1 VKLGTSPGNPE
12 RKVGPAVP
20 FSPEEIENKEFLITL
35 RGYDKDE
42 VQAFLRAVAAD
53 YRSVAESSRSS
64 TAPVT
69 ASNPFESLGEEV
81 GTVLKVARES
91 ANQLRQKAEDAAAA
105 ARRRA
110 EEESAALR
118 NAASAAA
125 KRLTEEAERHA
136 IEVRAAAER
145 EAGDRLRET
154 ARRVERLQATET
166 KLRQRLYSLE
176 MMLQSMRQ
184 ELDAADTAGV
194 ELAATPPEGSAG
206 DVEDLPGEELSV
218 ETPASAAG
226 DFGGDDRVGEPLEGQ
241 SENTFG

>member
-1 VKLGTSPGNPE
+1 M
-12 RKVGPAVP
+12 P
-20 FSPEEIENKEFLITL
+20 FSPEEIESKEFLITL

-53 YRSVAESSRSS
+53 YRSIADSARMPA
-64 TAPVT
+64 APSAT
-69 ASNPFESLGEEV
+69 NPFESLGEEV

-91 ANQLRQKAEDAAAA
+91 ANALRQKAEDEAAAT
-105 ARRRA
+105 RRRA

-136 IEVRAAAER
+136 IEVRASAER
-145 EAGDRLRET
+145 DAGERLRET
-154 ARRVERLQATET
+154 ARRVERLQGTET

-184 ELDAADTAGV
+184 ELDSAD
-194 ELAATPPEGSAG
+194 ATGLEVGASPADG
-206 DVEDLPGEELSV
+206 DGAERPAEDLGGEELSV
-218 ETPASAAG
+218 EAQSIHEGSFEAEPSG
-226 DFGGDDRVGEPLEGQ
+226 EGQFGEPIEGQ

>member
-1 VKLGTSPGNPE
+1 M
-12 RKVGPAVP
+12 P
-20 FSPEEIENKEFLITL
+20 FSPEEIESKEFLITL

-53 YRSVAESSRSS
+53 YRSLGDRSAVPTPVS
-64 TAPVT
+64 T
-69 ASNPFESLGEEV
+69 SNPFESLGEEV

-91 ANQLRQKAEDAAAA
+91 ANALRQKAEDEAAA

-145 EAGDRLRET
+145 DAGERLRET
-154 ARRVERLQATET
+154 ARRVERLQGTET

-184 ELDAADTAGV
+184 ELDASDTAGV
-194 ELAATPPEGSAG
+194 EIAAAVPEGAG
-206 DVEDLPGEELSV
+206 EGDDVPVEELSV
-218 ETPASAAG
+218 ETPAVHEGSFSADA
-226 DFGGDDRVGEPLEGQ
+226 GGDSEERLEGQ

>member
-1 VKLGTSPGNPE
+1 
-12 RKVGPAVP
+12 VP
-20 FSPEEIENKEFLITL
+20 FSPEEIESKEFLITL

-53 YRSVAESSRSS
+53 YRGLADNAR
-64 TAPVT
+64 TAAPVPSG
-69 ASNPFESLGEEV
+69 SNPFESLGEEV

-91 ANQLRQKAEDAAAA
+91 ANQQRQKAEDEAAAT
-105 ARRRA
+105 RRRA

-136 IEVRAAAER
+136 IEVRAHAER
-145 EAGDRLRET
+145 DAGERLRET
-154 ARRVERLQATET
+154 ARRVERLQGTET

-184 ELDAADTAGV
+184 ELDSADATGLEVASGEAAAAGPGGG
-194 ELAATPPEGSAG
+194 AAEI
-206 DVEDLPGEELSV
+206 EDLVAEELSIEAQPV
-218 ETPASAAG
+218 HEGHFEG
-226 DFGGDDRVGEPLEGQ
+226 DQGGGDGPAQETFEGQ

>member
-1 VKLGTSPGNPE
+1 M
-12 RKVGPAVP
+12 P
-20 FSPEEIENKEFLITL
+20 FSPEEIESKEFLITL

-53 YRSVAESSRSS
+53 YRGVVENARSAATPVS
-64 TAPVT
+64 TT
-69 ASNPFESLGEEV
+69 SNPFESLGEEV

-91 ANQLRQKAEDAAAA
+91 ANALRQKAEDEAAAT
-105 ARRRA
+105 RRRA

-136 IEVRAAAER
+136 IEVRASAER
-145 EAGDRLRET
+145 DAGERLRET
-154 ARRVERLQATET
+154 ARRVERLQGTET

-184 ELDAADTAGV
+184 ELDSADATGLDVASSPEEGAAAG
-194 ELAATPPEGSAG
+194 EA
-206 DVEDLPGEELSV
+206 EDLGAEELSV
-218 ETPASAAG
+218 EAQPVHEG
-226 DFGGDDRVGEPLEGQ
+226 QFQGGDGQEQFGEPLEGQ

>member
-1 VKLGTSPGNPE
+1 M
-12 RKVGPAVP
+12 P
-20 FSPEEIENKEFLITL
+20 FSPEEIESKEFLITL

-53 YRSVAESSRSS
+53 YRGVLDTSRIP
-64 TAPVT
+64 APAT
-69 ASNPFESLGEEV
+69 TGNPFESLGEEV

-91 ANQLRQKAEDAAAA
+91 ANALRQKAEDEAAAT
-105 ARRRA
+105 RRRA

-136 IEVRAAAER
+136 IEVRASAER
-145 EAGDRLRET
+145 DAGERLRET
-154 ARRVERLQATET
+154 ARRVERLQGTET

-184 ELDAADTAGV
+184 ELDSADATGLDVASSPEEGGAAGET
-194 ELAATPPEGSAG
+194 
-206 DVEDLPGEELSV
+206 EDLGAEELSV
-218 ETPASAAG
+218 EAQPVHEG
-226 DFGGDDRVGEPLEGQ
+226 QFQGGDGQEQFGEPLEGQ

>member
-1 VKLGTSPGNPE
+1 M
-12 RKVGPAVP
+12 P
-20 FSPEEIENKEFLITL
+20 FSPEEIESKEFLITL

-53 YRSVAESSRSS
+53 YRGVVESAR
-64 TAPVT
+64 TPAPVT
-69 ASNPFESLGEEV
+69 TGNPFESLGEEV

-91 ANQLRQKAEDAAAA
+91 ANALRQKAEDEAAAT
-105 ARRRA
+105 RRRA

-136 IEVRAAAER
+136 IEVRASAER
-145 EAGDRLRET
+145 DAGERLRET
-154 ARRVERLQATET
+154 ARRVERLQGTET

-184 ELDAADTAGV
+184 ELDAADATGLEV
-194 ELAATPPEGSAG
+194 AASSDGGPEG
-206 DVEDLPGEELSV
+206 EDLPVEELAV
-218 ETPASAAG
+218 EAQVVEEG
-226 DFGGDDRVGEPLEGQ
+226 EFQGGDEGPSQEQFEGQ

>member
-1 VKLGTSPGNPE
+1 M
-12 RKVGPAVP
+12 P
-20 FSPEEIENKEFLITL
+20 FSPEEIESKEFLITL

-53 YRSVAESSRSS
+53 YRSLADSSRSS
-64 TAPVT
+64 APVT

-91 ANQLRQKAEDAAAA
+91 ANQLRQKAEDEAAA

-194 ELAATPPEGSAG
+194 ELAAAPPEGSPG
-206 DVEDLPGEELSV
+206 ESEDLPGEELSV
-218 ETPASAAG
+218 ETPSVHEGSFRSDG
-226 DFGGDDRVGEPLEGQ
+226 DESVGEPLEGQ

>member
-1 VKLGTSPGNPE
+1 M
-12 RKVGPAVP
+12 P
-20 FSPEEIENKEFLITL
+20 FSPEEIESKEFLITL

-53 YRSVAESSRSS
+53 YRGVVENARSA
-64 TAPVT
+64 APVST

-91 ANQLRQKAEDAAAA
+91 ANQLRQKAEDEAAAT
-105 ARRRA
+105 RRRA

-136 IEVRAAAER
+136 IEVRASAER
-145 EAGDRLRET
+145 DAGERLRET
-154 ARRVERLQATET
+154 ARRVERLQGTET

-184 ELDAADTAGV
+184 ELDSADATGLDVATSDAA
-194 ELAATPPEGSAG
+194 PSPESDGGG
-206 DVEDLPGEELSV
+206 DLDLGGEELSV
-218 ETPASAAG
+218 EAQTIHEGEFQSGDAGGPAQ
-226 DFGGDDRVGEPLEGQ
+226 ETLEGQ
-241 SENTFG
+241 SEGSFG

>member
-1 VKLGTSPGNPE
+1 M
-12 RKVGPAVP
+12 P

-53 YRSVAESSRSS
+53 YRSLADASR
-64 TAPVT
+64 APAAVT
-69 ASNPFESLGEEV
+69 SSNPFESLGEEV
-81 GTVLKVARES
+81 ETVLKVARES
-91 ANQLRQKAEDAAAA
+91 ANQLRQKAEDEAAA

-125 KRLTEEAERHA
+125 KRLTEEAERHS

-154 ARRVERLQATET
+154 GRRVERLQATET

-194 ELAATPPEGSAG
+194 EIAAVPPEGSAG
-206 DVEDLPGEELSV
+206 QDEDLPGEELSV
-218 ETPASAAG
+218 ETPALG
-226 DFGGDDRVGEPLEGQ
+226 EGFGDDGDERVGEPLEGQ

>member
-1 VKLGTSPGNPE
+1 M
-12 RKVGPAVP
+12 P
-20 FSPEEIENKEFLITL
+20 FSPEEIESKEFLITL

-53 YRSVAESSRSS
+53 YRGIVEDSRSG
-64 TAPVT
+64 APAPT
-69 ASNPFESLGEEV
+69 TSNPFESLGEEV

-91 ANQLRQKAEDAAAA
+91 ANALRQKAEDEAAAT
-105 ARRRA
+105 RRRA

-136 IEVRAAAER
+136 IEVRASAER
-145 EAGDRLRET
+145 DAGERLRET
-154 ARRVERLQATET
+154 ARRVERLQGTET

-184 ELDAADTAGV
+184 ELDSAD
-194 ELAATPPEGSAG
+194 ATGLDVATSPPEGGAASG
-206 DVEDLPGEELSV
+206 DVDADLAAPDLPGEELSV
-218 ETPASAAG
+218 EAQAINEGEFESSAPAQETL
-226 DFGGDDRVGEPLEGQ
+226 GEPLEGQ
-241 SENTFG
+241 SESTFG

>member
-1 VKLGTSPGNPE
+1 M
-12 RKVGPAVP
+12 P
-20 FSPEEIENKEFLITL
+20 FSPEEIESKEFLITL

-53 YRSVAESSRSS
+53 YRNVSESAR
-64 TAPVT
+64 TPAPIAT
-69 ASNPFESLGEEV
+69 SNPFESLGEEV

-91 ANQLRQKAEDAAAA
+91 ANTLRQKAEDEAAAT
-105 ARRRA
+105 RRRA

-136 IEVRAAAER
+136 IEVRASAER
-145 EAGDRLRET
+145 DAGERLRET
-154 ARRVERLQATET
+154 ARRVERLQGTET

-184 ELDAADTAGV
+184 ELDSADATGLEMGPDEGDGAAAEDAAAD
-194 ELAATPPEGSAG
+194 
-206 DVEDLPGEELSV
+206 ELSV
-218 ETPASAAG
+218 EAQPINEGSFEAG
-226 DFGGDDRVGEPLEGQ
+226 DGPAEDELGDRLEG
-241 SENTFG
+241 ENTFG

>member
-1 VKLGTSPGNPE
+1 
-12 RKVGPAVP
+12 VP
-20 FSPEEIENKEFLITL
+20 FSPEEIESKEFLITL

-53 YRSVAESSRSS
+53 YRSLADTSR
-64 TAPVT
+64 APVPVST
-69 ASNPFESLGEEV
+69 SNPFESLGEEV

-91 ANQLRQKAEDAAAA
+91 ANALRQKAEDEAGA

-194 ELAATPPEGSAG
+194 EIAATVPEGSGG
-206 DVEDLPGEELSV
+206 DDDLPGEELSV
-218 ETPASAAG
+218 ETPTVNEGTFG
-226 DFGGDDRVGEPLEGQ
+226 DGEDRLGEPLEGQ

>member
-1 VKLGTSPGNPE
+1 M
-12 RKVGPAVP
+12 P
-20 FSPEEIENKEFLITL
+20 FSPEEIESKEFLITL

-53 YRSVAESSRSS
+53 YRSIADSSKGGGMA
-64 TAPVT
+64 APVST
-69 ASNPFESLGEEV
+69 SNPFESLGEEV

-91 ANQLRQKAEDAAAA
+91 ANALRQKAEDEAAA

-118 NAASAAA
+118 NAASSAA

-154 ARRVERLQATET
+154 ARRVERLQGTET

-194 ELAATPPEGSAG
+194 ELPAATETPAAEADDMPG
-206 DVEDLPGEELSV
+206 DELSV
-218 ETPASAAG
+218 ETPVVEDGAFG
-226 DFGGDDRVGEPLEGQ
+226 DADARSEDQ
-241 SENTFG
+241 SESTLG

>member
-1 VKLGTSPGNPE
+1 M
-12 RKVGPAVP
+12 P
-20 FSPEEIENKEFLITL
+20 FSPEEIESKEFLITL

-53 YRSVAESSRSS
+53 YRGVVEGAR
-64 TAPVT
+64 TAAPVST
-69 ASNPFESLGEEV
+69 GSNPFESLGEEV

-91 ANQLRQKAEDAAAA
+91 ANALRQKAEDEAAAT
-105 ARRRA
+105 RRRA

-136 IEVRAAAER
+136 IEVRAHAER
-145 EAGDRLRET
+145 DAGERLRET
-154 ARRVERLQATET
+154 ARRVERLQGTET

-184 ELDAADTAGV
+184 ELDSADATGLEVAAG
-194 ELAATPPEGSAG
+194 EGDGAEG
-206 DVEDLPGEELSV
+206 APADLEDLGGEELSV
-218 ETPASAAG
+218 EAQTIHEGHFEG
-226 DFGGDDRVGEPLEGQ
+226 DEGGGPSQETLEGQ

>member
-1 VKLGTSPGNPE
+1 
-12 RKVGPAVP
+12 VP
-20 FSPEEIENKEFLITL
+20 FSPEEIESKEFLITL

-53 YRSVAESSRSS
+53 YRSLGDTSRAA
-64 TAPVT
+64 APVT
-69 ASNPFESLGEEV
+69 SSNPFESLGEEV

-91 ANQLRQKAEDAAAA
+91 ANALRQKAEDEASA

-145 EAGDRLRET
+145 EAGDRLRDVG
-154 ARRVERLQATET
+154 RRVERLQGTET

-194 ELAATPPEGSAG
+194 ELPAAPPDGAAAEAE
-206 DVEDLPGEELSV
+206 DVPGEELSV
-218 ETPASAAG
+218 ETPAVHEGSFAG
-226 DFGGDDRVGEPLEGQ
+226 DDSPEPVGDRAEGQ